1 MYYRLT
7 PKMQQEFRQ
16 RLGKFHDL
24 FDGIRCDSWG
34 LEELVYRSIQSDNTV
49 NHHATWAGATH
60 DDKADIRV
68 RVNGQVHQL
77 QIKSGKI
84 LKDGSLKLSGHRLG
98 RFKGDFTL
106 MTDYLNNIEYEL
118 LSVPY
123 RRDEDEKGRHHIYRI
138 VYIDRL
144 HFGQLNPDKWEQY
157 GKAGK
162 SWKQITEYNVLFTIS
177 SSQSWQVW
185 WKIPNEL
192 LDMSEE
198 FTIGH

>member
-7 PKMQQEFRQ
+7 PKMKQAFRQ
-16 RLGKFHDL
+16 RLEKFHEL

-34 LEELVYRSIQSDNTV
+34 LEELIYRSIQSDNTV
-49 NHHATWAGATH
+49 AHHPTWAGATH

-68 RVNGQVHQL
+68 KVNEQVHQL
-77 QIKSGKI
+77 QIKSGK
-84 LKDGSLKLSGHRLG
+84 LLSDGSLKLSGHRLS
-98 RFKGDFTL
+98 RFNEDFTL
-106 MTDYLNNIEYEL
+106 ITDYLNNIEYEL

-123 RRDEDEKGRHHIYRI
+123 RKDEDESGRHHIYRI

-144 HFGQLNPDKWEQY
+144 HFGYLNPNKWEQS
-157 GKAGK
+157 GK
-162 SWKQITEYNVLFTIS
+162 SWKQTTEHGVLFTIS
-177 SSQSWQVW
+177 TSQNWQVW

-198 FTIGH
+198 FSVGY